1 MASAPNVEEI
11 LSFMGLG
18 REEVRTDAGVT
29 QRNNAKDAIE
39 ILISKG
45 QTAAQIQQIYSA
57 AIVDGAD
64 AAIAAVVNAATA
76 AASTPGSTPTPV
88 PTAPPAS
95 SEAELEAEAVQA
107 LIDGTNFDDPVSVG
121 LLRRNLADIGFDA
134 QAIEGIIAKQTAGGD
149 SGIIAVGGKLVRENE
164 DGTFTTVYDPNPVTA
179 PRTTVSP
186 DVAAQQA
193 AANQRAALNAGVSGF
208 GSLVDSL
215 APLAQAGTAA
225 NRLQADILARP
236 ADFAT
241 RALQIRGGT
250 PDFAET
256 TQADLINRL
265 GGFMRAINEQ
275 LAGFQQRPVTGF
287 GISGPPVVPPPATAS
302 RTTVPPPATASRTTV
317 PSDGTSEWDAEGQR
331 DIMEQRAAGAYDGI
345 PSWARADWMIPRTP
359 AEIAAAEAAAAEAA
373 AFDQEQRDREEA
385 SRPPFVATS
394 PVATPPVATPPVV
407 TPPVVT
413 PTPEPVLS
421 NIIGPSGADEIIQP
435 VLTASKIHE
444 PNLNMDRF
452 IGQVTPGPSD
462 PFTDAIAAIVRGD
475 IPAPSGMTAAQ
486 LLDIERAK
494 AGLPVGAD
502 DASRDQLSRLNPEV
516 FASPGPLDP
525 QSEAVANILRG
536 ISPASSGM
544 TASQLLDLERAKAG
558 LPIGAEDVSRD
569 AISRI
574 DPAAF
579 TEPSVISPAELKATL
594 GGVPAPIAEG
604 SVPAESVYGRPGAG
618 VTGDETTL
626 EHGGF
631 ANRAIVGDSSDGKE
645 NPELVEA
652 LPGGGFR
659 VTPVDKKRISKRV
672 SRAQDGGTFGDLGLL
687 GTLPGVP
694 EIDTVT
700 QDQIQE
706 SALGVAQGTGFGD
719 IFAGQRPAPLQFG
732 HVGGG
737 FKLPTAIGLG
747 SLTPDERT
755 AFGSLLATRNTSLGD
770 VETAVRQRFARPN
783 TRPLATLRSR
793 GF

>member
-1 MASAPNVEEI
+1 MAKRSDVQAVLVLLAQAGESGDATTVSNIETLLDSGLTVEQVGSLSATEIGARALDERNRELGIADELTGFEVE
-11 LSFMGLG
+11 GWG
-18 REEVRTDAGVT
+18 DAGTVGAPT
-29 QRNNAKDAIE
+29 P
-39 ILISKG
+39 
-45 QTAAQIQQIYSA
+45 AQ
-57 AIVDGAD
+57 
-64 AAIAAVVNAATA
+64 A
-76 AASTPGSTPTPV
+76 AASIE
-88 PTAPPAS
+88 
-95 SEAELEAEAVQA
+95 EADTRAADNAAFAINELEQTHGAFDPNTNTFA
-107 LIDGTNFDDPVSVG
+107 DGTQVTITDDGRLLPVFDSE
-121 LLRRNLADIGFDA
+121 
-134 QAIEGIIAKQTAGGD
+134 EGAGGV
-149 SGIIAVGGKLVRENE
+149 SPGG
-164 DGTFTTVYDPNPVTA
+164 
-179 PRTTVSP
+179 VSP
-186 DVAAQQA
+186 DVAAQIQS
-193 AANQRAALNAGVSGF
+193 ANQRAGLAAGQGGF
-208 GSLVDSL
+208 SSLVGAL
-215 APLAQAGTAA
+215 APLTQAGTAA

-302 RTTVPPPATASRTTV
+302 RTTVP
-317 PSDGTSEWDAEGQR
+317 SDGTSEWDAEGQR

-359 AEIAAAEAAAAEAA
+359 AEIAAAEAAA
-373 AFDQEQRDREEA
+373 FDQEQRDREEA

-394 PVATPPVATPPVV
+394 PVV
-407 TPPVVT
+407 TPDIFNTAETPGISTEDFFRQHAAMFPVD
-413 PTPEPVLS
+413 TPES
-421 NIIGPSGADEIIQP
+421 I
-435 VLTASKIHE
+435 
-444 PNLNMDRF
+444 
-452 IGQVTPGPSD
+452 
-462 PFTDAIAAIVRGD
+462 
-475 IPAPSGMTAAQ
+475 
-486 LLDIERAK
+486 
-494 AGLPVGAD
+494 
-502 DASRDQLSRLNPEV
+502 
-516 FASPGPLDP
+516 
-525 QSEAVANILRG
+525 
-536 ISPASSGM
+536 
-544 TASQLLDLERAKAG
+544 
-558 LPIGAEDVSRD
+558 
-569 AISRI
+569 
-574 DPAAF
+574 
-579 TEPSVISPAELKATL
+579 
-594 GGVPAPIAEG
+594 
-604 SVPAESVYGRPGAG
+604 YGRQGAG
-618 VTGDETTL
+618 VTNEETTL

-694 EIDTVT
+694 EIGTVT

>member
-1 MASAPNVEEI
+1 MAGPTAYELLAVLRRDYYGLPPSGLAGNPGGTVPGLPYGQQRAISQGLLAYSRANPELSAEDAVAQYS
-11 LSFMGLG
+11 LALGDLGLP
-18 REEVRTDAGVT
+18 
-29 QRNNAKDAIE
+29 
-39 ILISKG
+39 S
-45 QTAAQIQQIYSA
+45 
-57 AIVDGAD
+57 AD
-64 AAIAAVVNAATA
+64 AAAQLEKTEDLDAALAVIA
-76 AASTPGSTPTPV
+76 
-88 PTAPPAS
+88 
-95 SEAELEAEAVQA
+95 
-107 LIDGTNFDDPVSVG
+107 
-121 LLRRNLADIGFDA
+121 
-134 QAIEGIIAKQTAGGD
+134 GIIATDDTAAPTNDFDDFGEPAYIPPADFADQLIANGYTETAPG
-149 SGIIAVGGKLVRENE
+149 SGIYGKVDEYGETQIVNLNESAPPSQRPFVIDGQLVDAEGNVLFGE
-164 DGTFTTVYDPNPVTA
+164 PSATGPGF
-179 PRTTVSP
+179 VSANT
-186 DVAAQQA
+186 AAQQA

-302 RTTVPPPATASRTTV
+302 RTTVP
-317 PSDGTSEWDAEGQR
+317 SDGTSEWDAEGQR

-359 AEIAAAEAAAAEAA
+359 AEIAAAEAAA
-373 AFDQEQRDREEA
+373 FDQEQRDREEA

-394 PVATPPVATPPVV
+394 PVV
-407 TPPVVT
+407 TPDIF
-413 PTPEPVLS
+413 
-421 NIIGPSGADEIIQP
+421 N
-435 VLTASKIHE
+435 TAE
-444 PNLNMDRF
+444 
-452 IGQVTPGPSD
+452 TPGISTED
-462 PFTDAIAAIVRGD
+462 FFRQHAA
-475 IPAPSGMTAAQ
+475 MF
-486 LLDIERAK
+486 
-494 AGLPVGAD
+494 PVD
-502 DASRDQLSRLNPEV
+502 TP
-516 FASPGPLDP
+516 
-525 QSEAVANILRG
+525 
-536 ISPASSGM
+536 
-544 TASQLLDLERAKAG
+544 
-558 LPIGAEDVSRD
+558 
-569 AISRI
+569 
-574 DPAAF
+574 
-579 TEPSVISPAELKATL
+579 
-594 GGVPAPIAEG
+594 
-604 SVPAESVYGRPGAG
+604 ESVYGRQGAG
-618 VTGDETTL
+618 VTSEETTL

-719 IFAGQRPAPLQFG
+719 IFAGQRPTPLQFG